1 MSADVIGESRSLTW
15 IQMRGRLDQ
24 QNKSRQNSLIAQLGR
39 IWEVVSKRSA
49 SQPISGCRLRRH
61 FKQTPP
67 GPDSGVGKR
76 SNEMNIRGRV
86 RMSNY
91 AVKVNSER
99 LGLTDVC
106 VTLLQDTKAALLAG
120 SRRILWHGKEGR
132 THCWRVPDWHVSFC
146 WRAKNITSWG
156 GKPEMKVT
164 AELIHHTHSV
174 RCSCSRSGPT
184 SVRQNK
190 KTKKKR
196 EGE

>member
-1 MSADVIGESRSLTW
+1 
-15 IQMRGRLDQ
+15 MRGRLDQ

-76 SNEMNIRGRV
+76 RNEMNIRGRV

-91 AVKVNSER
+91 AAKVNSER

-120 SRRILWHGKEGR
+120 SRGYYDMVKR
-132 THCWRVPDWHVSFC
+132 
-146 WRAKNITSWG
+146 G
-156 GKPEMKVT
+156 GPT
-164 AELIHHTHSV
+164 AEEFLTGMLVSAGG
-174 RCSCSRSGPT
+174 RRT
-184 SVRQNK
+184 SPHG
-190 KTKKKR
+190 
-196 EGE
+196 GENLR